1 MYGVASPSSHPP
13 LARLA
18 ALLSAIAIGG
28 LLPAVGCGRAEAT
41 RLAVFP
47 VKGQVTLNGKPL
59 SNALVV
65 LHPKTPAPGQSTTP
79 RATTDANGDFQVS
92 TYDTN
97 DGAPTG
103 EYAVTIQHF
112 PLLQK
117 GESFEPGPNS
127 LPKKLSKPDTTDLP
141 PVKVASEPLTIPTF
155 ALKR

>member
-1 MYGVASPSSHPP
+1 MNTAEIRSTYPS

-28 LLPAVGCGRAEAT
+28 LLPAVGCGRSEAT
-41 RLAVFP
+41 RLAVYP

-65 LHPKTPAPGQSTTP
+65 LHPKAATPGSTTTP
-79 RATTDANGDFQVS
+79 RATTDQNGQFEVS
-92 TYDTN
+92 TYDSK
-97 DGAPTG
+97 DGAPVG

-141 PVKVASEPLTIPTF
+141 PVKVDTEPLTIPTF